1 MTADPII
8 TEVEAALRGGSPSD
22 SETCCRVCGLD
33 INPIFGVDAHYDCSS
48 RESQRQPTPVLATV
62 TDISDTASSAIRF
75 VDHAVAYARA
85 GLSVLPLHPRAKT
98 PATRHGKDDATT
110 DVERITAW
118 WARHPDHNIGIRP
131 PKGTVV
137 LDVDPRNGGDDAL
150 AELVGRHEPLPET
163 WTCRTGSGGRHIW
176 LRAPGPFRGQLC
188 DGVDL
193 KSNTGY
199 LVVPPSIHPN
209 GQRYRWANTAPV
221 AHAPAWLRP
230 MLAPPPPPPRR
241 PAAPSSSPGSYS
253 SRGDLVN
260 FVASAAEG
268 NRNRALFWA
277 ASRAAAEGT
286 LTELGAQLV
295 AAAVNN
301 GLTDLEAQ
309 ATLKSVHKRTAN
321 S

>member
-1 MTADPII
+1 MT
-8 TEVEAALRGGSPSD
+8 TENPCSATEEEAAPTRGGSPSVA
-22 SETCCRVCGLD
+22 EMCCRICGLD

-48 RESQRQPTPVLATV
+48 RESQRQPAPVLATV
-62 TDISDTASSAIRF
+62 ADISDKASSAIRF
-75 VDHAVAYARA
+75 VDHAAAYARA

-98 PATRHGKDDATT
+98 PATRHGKDDAAT

-131 PKGTVV
+131 PNGTVV

-150 AELVGRHEPLPET
+150 AELVGRYEPLPET
-163 WTCRTGSGGRHIW
+163 WTCCTGSGGRHIW

-188 DGVDL
+188 PGVDL

-230 MLAPPPPPPRR
+230 MLTPPPPPSR
-241 PAAPSSSPGSYS
+241 PATPSSTPNREG
-253 SRGDLVN
+253 LVD
-260 FVASAAEG
+260 FVATAVEG
-268 NRNRALFWA
+268 NRNAALFWA

-286 LTELGAQLV
+286 LTELGTQLV

-301 GLTDLEAQ
+301 GLPEREAH
-309 ATLKSVHKRTAN
+309 ATLRSAQRTATP
-321 S
+321 